1 MKKVAII
8 GAGISGLFIA
18 NLFKRN
24 KKYQVNIFERN
35 SLINSKEGYGIQ
47 LSVNSIKLLNKIQ
60 FDKLENSEKFNPDKI
75 NFYSVKNSNKIC
87 ELNISDFN
95 TENCKYTTLKRSSL
109 INFLKKDLEKE
120 IKFDHTISKI
130 EQQDQIVKISFEN
143 NEIYEFDYLIISD
156 GVFSKSK
163 NLLSKNQIEPKF
175 NDTLAIRGIIPSSSN
190 IADKKNI
197 SLFLGPNFHYV
208 IYPVSPNGDLNFI
221 AVMKFKLSR
230 NEQKDFSLFK
240 DDNYIRK
247 ILEKVPHLNK
257 KFFES
262 INDLKIYPV
271 FVSHDFFEVNNNNI
285 HLIGDAFFAF
295 SPSFAQ
301 GASQSIEGAYEL
313 FENIENNTES
323 NFFRKRVDKIKMVNN
338 RSKFNQ
344 FAFHLSNPLTTL
356 LRNIFLKRL
365 VRNKKFLESYLGK
378 IYKIIYKF
386 YRYNFL
392 KTFYF

>member
-35 SLINSKEGYGIQ
+35 SLINLKEGYGIQ

-130 EQQDQIVKISFEN
+130 EQQGQIVKISFEN

-163 NLLSKNQIEPKF
+163 YLLSKNQIEPKF

-190 IADKKNI
+190 MADKKSI
-197 SLFLGPNFHYV
+197 SLFLGSNFHYV

-221 AVMKFKLSR
+221 AIMKFKLSR
-230 NEQKDFSLFK
+230 DEQKDFSLFK
-240 DDNYIRK
+240 DDNFIRK

-257 KFFES
+257 EFFDS
-262 INDLKIYPV
+262 VNDLKIYPV

-323 NFFRKRVDKIKMVNN
+323 NFFRNRVDKIKMVNN

-365 VRNKKFLESYLGK
+365 VKNKKFLEGYLGK
-378 IYKIIYKF
+378 IYK
-386 YRYNFL
+386 N
-392 KTFYF
+392 

>member
-1 MKKVAII
+1 MKKIAVI

-24 KKYQVNIFERN
+24 KKYQVTIFERSN
-35 SLINSKEGYGIQ
+35 TINLKEGYGIQ

-60 FDKLENSEKFNPDKI
+60 FDKLENNEKFNPDKI
-75 NFYSVKNSNKIC
+75 NFYSVKNSRKIC

-130 EQQDQIVKISFEN
+130 EQQDQIVKITFEN
-143 NEIYEFDYLIISD
+143 NEIYELDYLIISD

-163 NLLSKNQIEPKF
+163 NLLSKNRIKPKF

-197 SLFLGPNFHYV
+197 SLFLGSNFHYV
-208 IYPVSPNGDLNFI
+208 IYPLSRDGDLNFI
-221 AVMKFKLSR
+221 AIMKYQLSED
-230 NEQKDFSLFK
+230 EQKDYSLFN
-240 DDNYIRK
+240 DNIFLDK
-247 ILEKVPHLNK
+247 ILEKVPHLNQ
-257 KFFES
+257 KFFDC

-271 FVSHDFFEVNNNNI
+271 FVSRDFFEVNNNNI

-295 SPSFAQ
+295 PPSFAQ

-313 FENIENNTES
+313 FENIENNIKS
-323 NFFRKRVDKIKMVNN
+323 NFFRNRVDKIKMVNN

-344 FAFHLSNPLTTL
+344 FAFHLSNPINIFV
-356 LRNIFLKRL
+356 RNIFLKRL
-365 VRNKKFLESYLGK
+365 VKNKKFLESYLGK
-378 IYKIIYKF
+378 IYK
-386 YRYNFL
+386 N
-392 KTFYF
+392 

>member
-1 MKKVAII
+1 MKKVAVI

-24 KKYQVNIFERN
+24 EKYQVTIFERN
-35 SLINSKEGYGIQ
+35 SLIDLKEGYGIQ
-47 LSVNSIKLLNKIQ
+47 LSVNSVKLLNKIQ
-60 FDKLENSEKFNPDKI
+60 FDTLENNEKFNPDKI

-109 INFLKKDLEKE
+109 IDFLKKDIEKE
-120 IKFDHTISKI
+120 IKFNHTISTI
-130 EQQDQIVKISFEN
+130 EQQDQIVKIAFEN
-143 NEIYEFDYLIISD
+143 NEAYEFDYLIISD

-163 NLLSKNQIEPKF
+163 NLLSKNKIQPKYD
-175 NDTLAIRGIIPSSSN
+175 DTLAIRGIIPSSSN

-197 SLFLGPNFHYV
+197 SLFLGSNFHYV
-208 IYPVSPNGDLNFI
+208 IYPVSPDGDLNFI
-221 AVMKFKLSR
+221 AVMKYKLSED
-230 NEQKDFSLFK
+230 EQKDFSLFK
-240 DDNYIRK
+240 DDNFIKK
-247 ILEKVPHLNK
+247 ILEKVPQLSK
-257 KFFES
+257 EFFDN

-271 FVSHDFFEVNNNNI
+271 FVSHDFFEFNNNNI
-285 HLIGDAFFAF
+285 HLVGDAFFAF

-313 FENIENNTES
+313 FENIENNTKS
-323 NFFRKRVDKIKMVNN
+323 NFFRNRVDKIKMVNN

-365 VRNKKFLESYLGK
+365 VKNKKFLEGYLGK
-378 IYKIIYKF
+378 IYK
-386 YRYNFL
+386 N
-392 KTFYF
+392 

>member
-1 MKKVAII
+1 MKKVAVI

-24 KKYQVNIFERN
+24 EKYQVTIFERN
-35 SLINSKEGYGIQ
+35 SLIDLKEGYGIQ

-60 FDKLENSEKFNPDKI
+60 FDKLENNKKFNPDKI

-109 INFLKKDLEKE
+109 IDFLKKDIEKE
-120 IKFDHTISKI
+120 IKFNHTISTI
-130 EQQDQIVKISFEN
+130 EQQDQIVKIAFEN
-143 NEIYEFDYLIISD
+143 NEAYEFDYLIISD

-163 NLLSKNQIEPKF
+163 NLLSKNQIQPKYD
-175 NDTLAIRGIIPSSSN
+175 DTLAIRGIIPSSSN

-197 SLFLGPNFHYV
+197 SLFLGSNFHYV
-208 IYPVSPNGDLNFI
+208 IYPVSPDGDLNFM
-221 AVMKFKLSR
+221 AVMKYKLSED
-230 NEQKDFSLFK
+230 EQKDFSLFK
-240 DDNYIRK
+240 DDNFIKK
-247 ILEKVPHLNK
+247 ILEKVPQLSME
-257 KFFES
+257 FFDN

-271 FVSHDFFEVNNNNI
+271 FVSHDFFEFNNNNI
-285 HLIGDAFFAF
+285 HLVGDAFFAF

-313 FENIENNTES
+313 FENIENNTKS
-323 NFFRKRVDKIKMVNN
+323 NFFRNRVDKIKMVNN

-344 FAFHLSNPLTTL
+344 FAFHLSNPLTTF

-365 VRNKKFLESYLGK
+365 VKNKKFLEGYLGK
-378 IYKIIYKF
+378 IYK
-386 YRYNFL
+386 N
-392 KTFYF
+392 

>member
-1 MKKVAII
+1 MKKIAIV

-18 NLFKRN
+18 NLFNKN
-24 KKYQVNIFERN
+24 KKYQVTIFERN
-35 SLINSKEGYGIQ
+35 SLINLKEGYGIQ

-60 FDKLENSEKFNPDKI
+60 FDKLENTEKFNPDKI
-75 NFYSVKNSNKIC
+75 NFYSVKNFNKIC

-109 INFLKKDLEKE
+109 INFLKKDFEKE

-130 EQQDQIVKISFEN
+130 EQQGQIVKITFEN
-143 NEIYEFDYLIISD
+143 NKIYGFDYLIISD

-197 SLFLGPNFHYV
+197 SLFLGSNFHYV
-208 IYPVSPNGDLNFI
+208 IYPVSPDGDLNFI
-221 AVMKFKLSR
+221 AVMKYKLSED
-230 NEQKDFSLFK
+230 EQKDYSLFN
-240 DDNYIRK
+240 DDIFIKK
-247 ILEKVPHLNK
+247 ILEKVPHKNK
-257 KFFES
+257 KFFDNIE
-262 INDLKIYPV
+262 DLKIYPV
-271 FVSHDFFEVNNNNI
+271 FISHDFFKVKNNNI

-295 SPSFAQ
+295 PPSFAQ

-323 NFFRKRVDKIKMVNN
+323 NFFKNRVNKTKMVNN

-344 FAFHLSNPLTTL
+344 FAFHLSNPLTSL

-365 VRNKKFLESYLGK
+365 VKNKKFLEGYLGK
-378 IYKIIYKF
+378 IYK
-386 YRYNFL
+386 N
-392 KTFYF
+392 

>member
-1 MKKVAII
+1 MKKVAVI

-24 KKYQVNIFERN
+24 EKYQVTIFERN
-35 SLINSKEGYGIQ
+35 SLIDLKEGYGIQ

-60 FDKLENSEKFNPDKI
+60 FDKLENNEKFNPDKI

-109 INFLKKDLEKE
+109 IDFLKKDIEKE
-120 IKFDHTISKI
+120 IKFNHTISTI
-130 EQQDQIVKISFEN
+130 EQQDQIVKIAFEN
-143 NEIYEFDYLIISD
+143 NEAYEFDYLIISD

-197 SLFLGPNFHYV
+197 SLFLGSNFHYV
-208 IYPVSPNGDLNFI
+208 IYPVSPDGDLNFI
-221 AVMKFKLSR
+221 AVMKYKLSED
-230 NEQKDFSLFK
+230 EQKDFSLFK
-240 DDNYIRK
+240 DDNFIKK
-247 ILEKVPHLNK
+247 ILEKVPQLSME
-257 KFFES
+257 FFDN

-271 FVSHDFFEVNNNNI
+271 FVSHDFFEFNNNNI
-285 HLIGDAFFAF
+285 HLVGDAFFAF

-313 FENIENNTES
+313 FENIENNTKS
-323 NFFRKRVDKIKMVNN
+323 NFFRNRVDKIKMVNN

-344 FAFHLSNPLTTL
+344 FAFHLSNPLTTF

-365 VRNKKFLESYLGK
+365 VKNKKFLEGYLGK
-378 IYKIIYKF
+378 IYK
-386 YRYNFL
+386 N
-392 KTFYF
+392 

>member
-24 KKYQVNIFERN
+24 KKYQVDIFERN
-35 SLINSKEGYGIQ
+35 SLINLKEGYGIQ

-130 EQQDQIVKISFEN
+130 EQQDQIIKISFEN

-163 NLLSKNQIEPKF
+163 NLLSKKKIEPKF

-190 IADKKNI
+190 MADEKNI
-197 SLFLGPNFHYV
+197 SLFLGSNFHYV
-208 IYPVSPNGDLNFI
+208 IYPISPNGDLNFI

-230 NEQKDFSLFK
+230 DEQKDFSLFK
-240 DDNYIRK
+240 NDNFIRK

-262 INDLKIYPV
+262 INNLKIYPV
-271 FVSHDFFEVNNNNI
+271 FVSHDFFEVNINNI

-313 FENIENNTES
+313 FKNIENNTES

-365 VRNKKFLESYLGK
+365 VKNKKFLEGYLGK
-378 IYKIIYKF
+378 IYK
-386 YRYNFL
+386 N
-392 KTFYF
+392 

>member
-1 MKKVAII
+1 MGFFQK
-8 GAGISGLFIA
+8 
-18 NLFKRN
+18 
-24 KKYQVNIFERN
+24 
-35 SLINSKEGYGIQ
+35 
-47 LSVNSIKLLNKIQ
+47 
-60 FDKLENSEKFNPDKI
+60 
-75 NFYSVKNSNKIC
+75 
-87 ELNISDFN
+87 
-95 TENCKYTTLKRSSL
+95 
-109 INFLKKDLEKE
+109 
-120 IKFDHTISKI
+120 
-130 EQQDQIVKISFEN
+130 VKIW
-143 NEIYEFDYLIISD
+143 YQ
-156 GVFSKSK
+156 KK
-163 NLLSKNQIEPKF
+163 KIEPKF

-230 NEQKDFSLFK
+230 DEQKDFSFIK
-240 DDNYIRK
+240 NDNFIRK
-247 ILEKVPHLNK
+247 ILEKVPYLNK
-257 KFFES
+257 EFFDN
-262 INDLKIYPV
+262 INDLKIYPE
-271 FVSHDFFEVNNNNI
+271 FVSHDFFEFNNNNI
-285 HLIGDAFFAF
+285 HLVGDAFFAF

-365 VRNKKFLESYLGK
+365 VKNKKFLEGYLGK
-378 IYKIIYKF
+378 IYK
-386 YRYNFL
+386 N
-392 KTFYF
+392 

>member
-1 MKKVAII
+1 MKKVAVI

-24 KKYQVNIFERN
+24 KKYKVTIFERN
-35 SLINSKEGYGIQ
+35 SLINLKEGYGIQ

-60 FDKLENSEKFNPDKI
+60 FDKLENNEKFNPDKI

-87 ELNISDFN
+87 ELNISNFN
-95 TENCKYTTLKRSSL
+95 TEKCKYTTLKRSSL

-120 IKFDHTISKI
+120 IKFEHTISKI
-130 EQQDQIVKISFEN
+130 EQQDQIVKITFEN
-143 NEIYEFDYLIISD
+143 NEIHEFDYLIISD

-163 NLLSKNQIEPKF
+163 SLLSKNQIEPKF
-175 NDTLAIRGIIPSSSN
+175 NDTLAIRGIIPSSLN
-190 IADKKNI
+190 MADKKNI
-197 SLFLGPNFHYV
+197 SLFLGSNFHYV

-221 AVMKFKLSR
+221 GLMKFKLSED
-230 NEQKDFSLFK
+230 EQKDYSLFN
-240 DDNYIRK
+240 DNIFINK
-247 ILEKVPHLNK
+247 ILDKVPHLNNE
-257 KFFES
+257 FFDN
-262 INDLKIYPV
+262 INNLKIYPV
-271 FVSHDFFEVNNNNI
+271 FVSRDFFEVNNNNI

-295 SPSFAQ
+295 PPSFAQ

-313 FENIENNTES
+313 FENIENNTED
-323 NFFRKRVDKIKMVNN
+323 NFFKNRVNKTKMVNN

-365 VRNKKFLESYLGK
+365 VKNKKFLESYLGK
-378 IYKIIYKF
+378 IYK
-386 YRYNFL
+386 N
-392 KTFYF
+392 

>member
-1 MKKVAII
+1 MKKVAVI

-24 KKYQVNIFERN
+24 EKYQVTIFERN
-35 SLINSKEGYGIQ
+35 SLIDLKEGYGIQ

-60 FDKLENSEKFNPDKI
+60 FDKLENNKKFNPDKI

-109 INFLKKDLEKE
+109 IDFLKKDLEKE
-120 IKFDHTISKI
+120 IKFNHTISKI
-130 EQQDQIVKISFEN
+130 EQQDQIVKITFEN
-143 NEIYEFDYLIISD
+143 NQAYEFDYLIISD

-175 NDTLAIRGIIPSSSN
+175 DDTLAIRGIIPSSSN

-197 SLFLGPNFHYV
+197 SLFLGSNFHYV
-208 IYPVSPNGDLNFI
+208 IYPVSPDGDLNFI
-221 AVMKFKLSR
+221 AVMKYKLSED
-230 NEQKDFSLFK
+230 EQKDFSLFK
-240 DDNYIRK
+240 DDNFIKK
-247 ILEKVPHLNK
+247 ILEKVPQLSME
-257 KFFES
+257 FFDN

-271 FVSHDFFEVNNNNI
+271 FVSHDFFEFNNNNI
-285 HLIGDAFFAF
+285 HLVGDAFFAF

-313 FENIENNTES
+313 FENIENNTKS
-323 NFFRKRVDKIKMVNN
+323 NFFRNRVDKIKMVNN

-344 FAFHLSNPLTTL
+344 FAFHLSNPLTTF

-365 VRNKKFLESYLGK
+365 VKNKKFLEGYLGK
-378 IYKIIYKF
+378 IYK
-386 YRYNFL
+386 N
-392 KTFYF
+392 

>member
-75 NFYSVKNSNKIC
+75 NFYSIKNSNKIC

-130 EQQDQIVKISFEN
+130 EQQDQFVKISFEN

-163 NLLSKNQIEPKF
+163 NLVSKKQIEPKF

-190 IADKKNI
+190 MADKKNI
-197 SLFLGPNFHYV
+197 SLFLGSNFHYV

-230 NEQKDFSLFK
+230 NEQKDLSLFK

-257 KFFES
+257 EFFDS
-262 INDLKIYPV
+262 VNDLKIYPV

-323 NFFRKRVDKIKMVNN
+323 NFFRNRVDKIKMVNN

-356 LRNIFLKRL
+356 LRNFFLKRL
-365 VRNKKFLESYLGK
+365 VKNKKFLESYLGK
-378 IYKIIYKF
+378 IYK
-386 YRYNFL
+386 N
-392 KTFYF
+392 

>member
-1 MKKVAII
+1 MKKIAVI

-18 NLFKRN
+18 NLFKRS
-24 KKYQVNIFERN
+24 KKYQVTIFERN
-35 SLINSKEGYGIQ
+35 SSINLKEGYGIQ

-60 FDKLENSEKFNPDKI
+60 FDNLENNEKFNPDKI
-75 NFYSVKNSNKIC
+75 NFYSVKNSRKIC

-130 EQQDQIVKISFEN
+130 EQQNQIIKITFEN

-163 NLLSKNQIEPKF
+163 NLLSKNRIKPKF
-175 NDTLAIRGIIPSSSN
+175 NNTLAIRGIIPSSSN

-197 SLFLGPNFHYV
+197 SLFLGSNFHYV
-208 IYPVSPNGDLNFI
+208 IYPVSRDGDLNFI
-221 AVMKFKLSR
+221 AIIKYQLSED
-230 NEQKDFSLFK
+230 EQKDYSLFN
-240 DDNYIRK
+240 DNIFIDK

-257 KFFES
+257 KFFDS
-262 INDLKIYPV
+262 INNLKIYPV
-271 FVSHDFFEVNNNNI
+271 FVSRDFFEVNNSNI

-295 SPSFAQ
+295 PPSFAQ

-313 FENIENNTES
+313 FENIENNTKS
-323 NFFRKRVDKIKMVNN
+323 NFFRNRVDKIKMVNN

-344 FAFHLSNPLTTL
+344 FAFHLSNPINIFV
-356 LRNIFLKRL
+356 RNIFLKRL
-365 VRNKKFLESYLGK
+365 VKNKKFLEAYLGK
-378 IYKIIYKF
+378 IYK
-386 YRYNFL
+386 N
-392 KTFYF
+392 